1 MNTAMNNLDSNNALS
16 LGEQCRQAREARN
29 LSLEEVAKRIALRPA
44 ILQLI
49 ENNQFI
55 QPAIPAAFMKGYVRN
70 YARFLKIPESVWKQV
85 DFGEEQKNDL
95 GKNARATRSVN
106 HYSSHNRWVGWLS
119 LLVVLIVAGMTGLW
133 WWENYKQSNAERE
146 SLVQSYVETT
156 PHSLPT
162 ESVASI
168 SSPVVSHPIEISTGM
183 EATSVTIPPELT
195 KNAQD
200 NVALP
205 NQSVTSAGVL
215 QAEINKL
222 SERVE
227 KTSVDQLPVSTASTM
242 PSTMPELY
250 IEVMGP
256 CWISVQNEQGKV
268 LAQKEY
274 KQGDTLSFNEG
285 TTYSLIVGAPGNVK
299 MVYKGN
305 DYPLKVDG
313 RVARF
318 KLPQ

>member
-1 MNTAMNNLDSNNALS
+1 MNNLDSNNALS

-168 SSPVVSHPIEISTGM
+168 SSPVVSHSIEISTGM